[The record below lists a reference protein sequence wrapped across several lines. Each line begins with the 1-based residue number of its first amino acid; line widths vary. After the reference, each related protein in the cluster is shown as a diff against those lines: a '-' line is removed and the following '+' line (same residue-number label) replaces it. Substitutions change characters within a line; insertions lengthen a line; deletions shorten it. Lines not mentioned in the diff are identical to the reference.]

1 MARRHQ
7 EEREEREGRRGDRD
21 DRRDDRD
28 RDRDEHHGI
37 RMVHRDRYGR
47 KVYEGE
53 RVMIPGRIVR
63 LIDEREYVNC
73 IVLLD
78 ERMYPSDAWTHVDV
92 NSMQT
97 VKTDPDYKRGRP

>member
-1 MARRHQ
+1 M
-7 EEREEREGRRGDRD
+7 
-21 DRRDDRD
+21 
-28 RDRDEHHGI
+28 
-37 RMVHRDRYGR
+37 HRDRYGR

-53 RVMIPGRIVR
+53 RVMIPGRIVK

-73 IVLLD
+73 VVLLD

-97 VKTDPDYKRGRP
+97 VKTDPDYRRGKP